1 MKMFP
6 GSYLLIV
13 VAKIFVIAVVAI
25 SFFVIIIRHW
35 EEGPYEKLPRA
46 ESSPERVPT

>member
-13 VAKIFVIAVVAI
+13 VAEIFVIAVVAI
-25 SFFVIIIRHW
+25 SFFVIIIRH
-35 EEGPYEKLPRA
+35 
-46 ESSPERVPT
+46 